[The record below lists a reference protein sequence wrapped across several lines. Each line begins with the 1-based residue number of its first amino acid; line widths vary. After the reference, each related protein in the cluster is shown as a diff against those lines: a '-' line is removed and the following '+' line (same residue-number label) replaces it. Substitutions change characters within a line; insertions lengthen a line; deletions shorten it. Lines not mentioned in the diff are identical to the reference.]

1 VVVESGGVYRIPVF
15 QILEQKETLTSGSG
29 CSSLL
34 IVLVVCRQELPI
46 PVRETFMFGGLFSPP
61 GYG

>member
-1 VVVESGGVYRIPVF
+1 MVESGGVYRIPVF

-46 PVRETFMFGGLFSPP
+46 PVGETFTFGGLFSPP